1 MVRLIP
7 GRKHLLRHRQ
17 QAQRKRLEQTLLRSP
32 SRHPRFG
39 NRRVYVNINLPSS
52 ALNRHGLPKTQFAS
66 NRIRTSKYTVLS
78 FIPKNL
84 FEQFR
89 RIANVYFLFLAV
101 LQLLPYFD
109 VGSPV
114 FVVLPI
120 STVIGI
126 TAIKDGFEDY
136 KRHVSDRRY
145 NSSQAQTLQHWV
157 NTNYPDHNVSIWTR
171 VGHSISDFLLFPCI
185 KFNLFGFTSNQSVD
199 DDSHDIQSQ
208 KLPPAHAPNA
218 EFACALW
225 QDIRVG
231 DLVYL
236 KNNQSVPADIIIL
249 ATSEEDGECYI
260 ETKELDGETNLKTRV
275 CLDETSHMK
284 TAKDCVD
291 FQCFI
296 ESDPPSSHLYTYQA
310 TMHIINQNASSPNDD
325 ISKNSKLVPINI
337 NNTLLRGHVL
347 RNTGYV
353 IGVVVFTGGDTKIML
368 NSGNTPSKRSCIEKT
383 MNQQIVINFGI
394 LIVLCLI
401 CAVAS
406 GLNQSTFADTVEGAE
421 AGTPFQAGFVT
432 FWASLIIFQNIIPI
446 SLYVSIEF
454 VKTWQAYFIYRDIQ
468 MYYEPTDSVCIPK
481 SWNLSDDLGQIEY
494 IFSDKTGT
502 LTRNIMEFSRCSING
517 RSYGKSL
524 KGETDAA
531 KGAKVRKGIDPTE
544 SETNFDP
551 EKLYEKFMEEM
562 KRTYSPKYANIDPN
576 TITFADPK
584 IFEDMREEEDGKSD
598 LSESQSHK
606 IREFFMLLAVCHT
619 VIIEKPEEGEAS
631 NQEDELKYR
640 AESPDENALVSA
652 AKDLGFTFLSRN
664 KDSITIDVLGEEV
677 TFQLLQV
684 LEFNST
690 RKRMSVIIRR
700 PKPWNDVVL
709 FCKGADNIIFER
721 LANDQEEMI
730 SATSDHI
737 DEYSNEGLRTL
748 CLGYR
753 ILTEE
758 QYSQWEER
766 YQQASTS
773 LDDRDEEMEEC
784 CSEIEKELVLIGATA
799 IEDKLQENVPEC
811 ILSLRQAGMKVW
823 VLTGDKMETAIN
835 IGFACNLLTNEMELW
850 TIRGDDVSVAKEQF
864 LSVVANIRG
873 DSSTETDSSN
883 PRTSASYYDQMPLP
897 RRSSTFC
904 RESMLHALVIDG
916 SALKF
921 ILDDMDTR
929 ALLLEIAPLCR
940 SVVCC
945 RTSPLQK
952 AQVVHLI
959 RKGRNAVCLAIGDGA
974 NDVSMIQAAD
984 VGVAI
989 SGEEGLQ
996 AAMASD
1002 YTISQFKY
1010 LRNLLLVHG
1019 FWSYLRIAEM
1029 ILNSFYKNVIWVV
1042 AVLWYQFYC
1051 GFSANLFY
1059 DYAWIQLYNIIF
1071 TTIPVV
1077 IIGTCDRAVGYEH
1090 ALENPNL
1097 YKLGIKQ
1104 SRYGMSR
1111 FWVYIIE
1118 GLYQSAICY
1127 FAFYFVYT
1135 TNVISWGGQDAGIY
1149 DLSTCVAVTLIT
1161 VVSLEVGINAYS
1173 WNWMMFAS
1181 VFGSI
1186 LIAFL
1191 FALVYTLLTLA
1202 DSYGTGLFI
1211 FQSPSFWITYLVSVV
1226 LALLPR
1232 YLVLFVKQVWFYEDL
1247 DIVREIEKF
1256 ASTKAGY
1263 PGDNPSKIRLN
1274 PTRNSGSEQLEKT
1287 RSSRLTNDLI
1297 SVDDLELNQM
1307 ELSIRSR

>member
-39 NRRVYVNINLPSS
+39 NRRVYVNVNLPPT
-52 ALNRHGLPKTQFAS
+52 ALNRHGLPKTQFVS
-66 NRIRTSKYTVLS
+66 NRIRTSKYTIIS

-89 RIANVYFLFLAV
+89 RIANVYFLFLAI

-136 KRHVSDRRY
+136 KRHVSDKRY
-145 NSSQAQTLQHWV
+145 NSSRAQTLKNWI
-157 NTNYPDHNVSIWTR
+157 NTNYPERNISIWKR
-171 VGHSISDFLLFPCI
+171 AAYSISDFLLFPCT
-185 KFNLFGFTSNQSVD
+185 KFGLFGFGKDQGDADGDVQDLQT
-199 DDSHDIQSQ
+199 Q
-208 KLPPAHAPNA
+208 KAPPVHAPNA
-218 EFACALW
+218 EFSSTLW

-231 DLVYL
+231 DLVFL
-236 KNNQSVPADIIIL
+236 KNNQSVPADMIIL
-249 ATSEEDGECYI
+249 ATSEEDGECFI

-275 CLDETSHMK
+275 CLEETSYMK
-284 TAKDCVD
+284 TAQDCVG

-310 TMHIINQNASSPNDD
+310 TMHIINSAPTSGDD
-325 ISKNSKLVPINI
+325 DSKNSRLVPINI

-383 MNQQIVINFGI
+383 MNQQ
-394 LIVLCLI
+394 
-401 CAVAS
+401 
-406 GLNQSTFADTVEGAE
+406 STFADTIEGAE

-531 KGAKVRKGIDPTE
+531 KGAKVRKGIDPSE
-544 SETNFDP
+544 SEANFDP
-551 EKLYEKFMEEM
+551 EKLYKKFMEEM
-562 KRTYSPKYANIDPN
+562 RRTYTPKYANTDPN

-598 LSESQSHK
+598 LSESQSQK
-606 IREFFMLLAVCHT
+606 IREFLTLLAVCHT
-619 VIIEKPEEGEAS
+619 VIIEKPEAEENLNPS
-631 NQEDELKYR
+631 DELMYR

-652 AKDLGFTFLSRN
+652 ARDLGFTFLSRN

-690 RKRMSVIIRR
+690 RKRMSVIVRR
-700 PKPWNDVVL
+700 PKPWDDIVL

-730 SATSDHI
+730 SATADHI
-737 DEYSNEGLRTL
+737 DDYSNEGLRTL

-753 ILTEE
+753 IISEE
-758 QYSQWEER
+758 EYKEWEDR
-766 YQQASTS
+766 YHQASTS

-784 CSEIEKELVLIGATA
+784 CSEIEKDLILIGATA
-799 IEDKLQENVPEC
+799 IEDKLQENVPDC

-873 DSSTETDSSN
+873 TPVSEETEPSS
-883 PRTSASYYDQMPLP
+883 PRQSASYYDQMPLP

-940 SVVCC
+940 SVICC

-1059 DYAWIQLYNIIF
+1059 DYPWIQLYNIIF
-1071 TTIPVV
+1071 TTVPVI

-1090 ALENPNL
+1090 ALENPKL
-1097 YKLGIKQ
+1097 YKLGINQ
-1104 SRYGMSR
+1104 SRYGMLR
-1111 FWVYIIE
+1111 FWLYIFE

-1127 FAFYFVYT
+1127 FAFYFIYT
-1135 TNVISWGGQDAGIY
+1135 TNVISWSGQDAGIY
-1149 DLSTCVAVTLIT
+1149 DLSTSVAITLIT
-1161 VVSLEVGINAYS
+1161 VVSLVIGINAYS

-1191 FALVYTLLTLA
+1191 FGLIYTLLTLA
-1202 DSYGTGLFI
+1202 ESYGTGLFI
-1211 FQSPSFWITYLVSVV
+1211 LQSPSFWITFVVSVV
-1226 LALLPR
+1226 LSLLPR
-1232 YLVLFVKQVWFYEDL
+1232 YLVLFIKQVWFYEDI

-1256 ASTKAGY
+1256 GGIKGAY
-1263 PGDNPSKIRLN
+1263 PGDNPSKLRLN
-1274 PTRNSGSEQLEKT
+1274 TTRNSGSEQLEKHN
-1287 RSSRLTNDLI
+1287 SSRLTNDLI